1 VQRARLIIEKCV
13 HPDYKAAMSDYLSAR
28 CAMHRASTSGDPAR
42 HQRYLDGL
50 HAGDSAAP

>member
-13 HPDYKAAMSDYLSAR
+13 HPDYKAAMSDYLERALRDAPGKHIRR
-28 CAMHRASTSGDPAR
+28 CR